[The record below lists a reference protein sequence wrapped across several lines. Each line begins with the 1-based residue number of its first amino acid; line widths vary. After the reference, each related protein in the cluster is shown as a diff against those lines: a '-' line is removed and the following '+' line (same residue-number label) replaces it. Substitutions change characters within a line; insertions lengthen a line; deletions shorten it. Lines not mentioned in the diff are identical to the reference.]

1 MQYQLHDYEIDSV
14 TLEDDKI
21 IFSFPDG
28 FYVADDQGQ
37 EIKPR
42 RKKLVF
48 TIDRGLCTDA
58 SLESFVFIRKRGRFG
73 WKDISFKQFTALFK
87 KGNMII
93 YDEFDS
99 KLGERKIIQLT
110 PCVTGGNIELLM
122 EDIVDIACLE
132 PETAVHTM
140 KLHAAPFEKIK
151 SGSKTI
157 ELRLYD
163 EKRQM
168 INPGDTIVFTNTAT
182 GEQLRAKVKKL
193 HRFASFEELYQ
204 TLSLLQC
211 GYTAEDID
219 SASPADMEAYYSKEE
234 QQKYGVVGIE
244 LC

>member
-58 SLESFVFIRKRGRFG
+58 SLESFIFIRKRGRFG

-132 PETAVHTM
+132 PETTTHTM

-151 SGSKTI
+151 SGEKTI

-163 EKRQM
+163 EKRQK
-168 INPGDTIVFTNTAT
+168 IKVGDTIVFTNNAT
-182 GEQLRAKVKKL
+182 GETLTKQVLQLHV
-193 HRFASFEELYQ
+193 FDSFRELYEA
-204 TLSLLQC
+204 LPLLKC
-211 GYTAEDID
+211 GYTPEDI
-219 SASPADMEAYYSKEE
+219 ATAHPCDMDRYYSLEE
-234 QQKYGVVGIE
+234 QEKYGVVGIA
-244 LC
+244 LL

>member
-1 MQYQLHDYEIDSV
+1 MEGKTKKEKRQESLAEGVLEIVFYLLFLGVGFLVCWVWSLVFPANIATMDPD
-14 TLEDDKI
+14 TLVLI
-21 IFSFPDG
+21 GLIVLAVI
-28 FYVADDQGQ
+28 VAA
-37 EIKPR
+37 ICWL
-42 RKKLVF
+42 KKL
-48 TIDRGLCTDA
+48 IKAR
-58 SLESFVFIRKRGRFG
+58 EKR
-73 WKDISFKQFTALFK
+73 TVATCH
-87 KGNMII
+87 N
-93 YDEFDS
+93 
-99 KLGERKIIQLT
+99 
-110 PCVTGGNIELLM
+110 
-122 EDIVDIACLE
+122 
-132 PETAVHTM
+132 M
-140 KLHAAPFEKIK
+140 KLHTVPFEKIK

-204 TLSLLQC
+204 TLPLLQC

>member
-151 SGSKTI
+151 SGEKTI

-163 EKRQM
+163 EKRQK
-168 INPGDTIVFTNTAT
+168 IKAGDTIVFTNTAT
-182 GEQLRAKVKKL
+182 GETLTKQVLQLHV
-193 HRFASFEELYQ
+193 FDSFRELYEA
-204 TLSLLQC
+204 LPLLKC
-211 GYTAEDID
+211 GYTPEDI
-219 SASPADMEAYYSKEE
+219 AAATPADMDRYYSLEE
-234 QQKYGVVGIE
+234 QEKYGVVGLE
-244 LC
+244 LF